1 MELSKK
7 SLEKAKKFL
16 NKYQEAYSKGIDN
29 AVKYATEMMYNK
41 VLEYCYANGISNH
54 IGAIKW
60 EYDDVTKN
68 GRVYTSNEVI
78 IFNEM
83 GTGIT
88 GLNNPHPNPDGPF
101 KSWKYDV
108 NHHGEDGWY
117 YPTTPSD
124 PNPYKYVK
132 DGILYGWT
140 KGLPSRSMFYNAFL
154 DIKNEIGNTLLCCGI
169 AFVTSGLYFDFSSTY
184 FFISG

>member
-7 SLEKAKKFL
+7 SLEEAIKNL
-16 NKYQEAYSKGIDN
+16 NRFKEAYSKGIDN

-54 IGAIKW
+54 TSQIKW
-60 EYDDVTKN
+60 EYDDNTKT
-68 GRVYTSNEVI
+68 GRVWTNDMVI

-88 GLNNPHPNPDGPF
+88 GANNPHPNPDGPF

-108 NHHGEDGWY
+108 NEHGEKGWRYPKEDG
-117 YPTTPSD
+117 TF
-124 PNPYKYVK
+124 
-132 DGILYGWT
+132 GWT
-140 KGLPSRSMFYNAFL
+140 KGLPSRHMFYDAFN
-154 DIKNEIGNTLLCCGI
+154 DIKNEIGNIVDIEIRKTVGD
-169 AFVTSGLYFDFSSTY
+169 LY
-184 FFISG
+184 

>member
-16 NKYQEAYSKGIDN
+16 NKYQEAYSKGVDN

-54 IGAIKW
+54 TSQIQW
-60 EYDDVTKN
+60 QYDDNTKT
-68 GRVYTSNEVI
+68 GRVWTNDMVI

-83 GTGIT
+83 GTGIV
-88 GLNNPHPNPDGPF
+88 GSNNPHPNPDGPF

-108 NHHGEDGWY
+108 NEHGEKGWKYPKEDG
-117 YPTTPSD
+117 T
-124 PNPYKYVK
+124 
-132 DGILYGWT
+132 YGWT
-140 KGLPSRSMFYNAFL
+140 KGLPSRHMFYSAFQ
-154 DIKNEIGNTLLCCGI
+154 DIKSEIGNIVDIEIRKTVGD
-169 AFVTSGLYFDFSSTY
+169 LY
-184 FFISG
+184 

>member
-7 SLEKAKKFL
+7 SLEEAKKFL

-54 IGAIKW
+54 TSQIQW
-60 EYDDVTKN
+60 QYDDNAKS
-68 GRVYTSNEVI
+68 GRVWTNDMVI

-83 GTGIT
+83 GTGIV
-88 GLNNPHPNPDGPF
+88 GSNNPHPNPDGPF

-108 NHHGEDGWY
+108 NEHGEKGWKYPKEDG
-117 YPTTPSD
+117 T
-124 PNPYKYVK
+124 
-132 DGILYGWT
+132 YGWT
-140 KGLPSRSMFYNAFL
+140 RGLPSRHMFYSAFQ
-154 DIKNEIGNTLLCCGI
+154 DIKSEIGNIVDIEIRKTVGD
-169 AFVTSGLYFDFSSTY
+169 LY
-184 FFISG
+184 

>member
-7 SLEKAKKFL
+7 SLEEAKKFL

-54 IGAIKW
+54 TSQIQW
-60 EYDDVTKN
+60 QYDDNIKT
-68 GRVYTSNEVI
+68 GRVWTNDMVI

-83 GTGIT
+83 GTGIV
-88 GLNNPHPNPDGPF
+88 GSNNPHPNPDGPF

-108 NHHGEDGWY
+108 NEHGEKGWKYPKEDG
-117 YPTTPSD
+117 T
-124 PNPYKYVK
+124 
-132 DGILYGWT
+132 YGWT
-140 KGLPSRSMFYNAFL
+140 KGLPSRHMFYSAFQ
-154 DIKNEIGNTLLCCGI
+154 DIKSEIGNIVDIEIRKTVGD
-169 AFVTSGLYFDFSSTY
+169 LY
-184 FFISG
+184 

>member
-7 SLEKAKKFL
+7 SLEEAKKFL

-54 IGAIKW
+54 TSQIKW
-60 EYDDVTKN
+60 QYDDNTKT
-68 GRVYTSNEVI
+68 GRVWTNDMVI

-83 GTGIT
+83 GTGIV
-88 GLNNPHPNPDGPF
+88 GSNNPHPNPDGPF

-108 NHHGEDGWY
+108 NEHGEKGWKYPKEDG
-117 YPTTPSD
+117 T
-124 PNPYKYVK
+124 
-132 DGILYGWT
+132 YGWT
-140 KGLPSRSMFYNAFL
+140 RGLPSRHMFYSAFQ
-154 DIKNEIGNTLLCCGI
+154 DIKNEIGNIVDIEIRKTVGD
-169 AFVTSGLYFDFSSTY
+169 LY
-184 FFISG
+184 

>member
-54 IGAIKW
+54 TSQIQW
-60 EYDDVTKN
+60 QYDDNTKT
-68 GRVYTSNEVI
+68 GRVWTNDMVI

-83 GTGIT
+83 GTGIV
-88 GLNNPHPNPDGPF
+88 GSNNPHPNPDGPF

-108 NHHGEDGWY
+108 NEHGEKGWKYPKEDG
-117 YPTTPSD
+117 T
-124 PNPYKYVK
+124 
-132 DGILYGWT
+132 YGWT
-140 KGLPSRSMFYNAFL
+140 KGLPSRHMFYSAFQ
-154 DIKNEIGNTLLCCGI
+154 DIKDEIGNIVDVEIRKTVGE
-169 AFVTSGLYFDFSSTY
+169 LY
-184 FFISG
+184 

>member
-7 SLEKAKKFL
+7 SLEEAKKFL

-54 IGAIKW
+54 TSQIQW
-60 EYDDVTKN
+60 QYDDNTKT
-68 GRVYTSNEVI
+68 GRVWTNDMVI

-83 GTGIT
+83 GTGIV
-88 GLNNPHPNPDGPF
+88 GSNNPHPNPDGPF

-108 NHHGEDGWY
+108 NEHGEKGWKYPKEDG
-117 YPTTPSD
+117 T
-124 PNPYKYVK
+124 
-132 DGILYGWT
+132 YGWT
-140 KGLPSRSMFYNAFL
+140 KGLPSRHMFYSAFQ
-154 DIKNEIGNTLLCCGI
+154 DIKDEIGNIVDIEIRKTVGD
-169 AFVTSGLYFDFSSTY
+169 LY
-184 FFISG
+184 

>member
-7 SLEKAKKFL
+7 SLEEAKKFL

-54 IGAIKW
+54 TSQIQW
-60 EYDDVTKN
+60 QYDDNTKT
-68 GRVYTSNEVI
+68 GRVWTNDMVI

-83 GTGIT
+83 GTGIV
-88 GLNNPHPNPDGPF
+88 GSNNPHPNPDGPF

-108 NHHGEDGWY
+108 NEHGEKGWKYPKEDGA
-117 YPTTPSD
+117 
-124 PNPYKYVK
+124 
-132 DGILYGWT
+132 YGWT
-140 KGLPSRSMFYNAFL
+140 KGLPSRHMFYSAFQ
-154 DIKNEIGNTLLCCGI
+154 DIKSEIGNIVDIEIRKTVGD
-169 AFVTSGLYFDFSSTY
+169 LY
-184 FFISG
+184 